1 MRVSIV
7 GAGYVGLVTAACLAE
22 EGIDVICV
30 DVDPSRVE
38 QVRSGVS
45 PIHEP
50 GLVELLERNAGRRLR
65 ATVDM
70 RDAVLDT
77 DLTLI
82 AVGTP
87 STDAGIDLSNVAA
100 ATRSIGEAL
109 ATKASY
115 HVVVVKS
122 TVVPGSTDRFVRP
135 ELEAASG
142 KTAGRDFGVGVNPEF
157 LTEGQAVADFRSPD
171 RLVLGGIDARTCAS
185 LEELYAFVPP
195 SIPRFVTG
203 TRTAEMIK
211 YASNALLATSIS
223 FANEIGNLC
232 AAVGDVDVVDVMRGV
247 HASHYLTPI
256 ASDGERVRAP
266 LASFL
271 DAGCGFGGS
280 CLPKDVRALIAEGE
294 RLGQPMRM
302 LRAVIDTNEEQPSEL
317 VGFVDRAAG
326 GIHGRRVTVLGLAF
340 KPDTDDTRDSP
351 SIAVVRRLLDG
362 GANVTVHDPVVRD
375 LPVELSQ
382 SEVQLEPDLASA
394 LRGADVVVLVT
405 RWDQY
410 REVPDLL
417 TTLEPQPPLVDG
429 RRMLER
435 DRVASYSGIGL
446 G

>member
-1 MRVSIV
+1 
-7 GAGYVGLVTAACLAE
+7 
-22 EGIDVICV
+22 
-30 DVDPSRVE
+30 
-38 QVRSGVS
+38 
-45 PIHEP
+45 
-50 GLVELLERNAGRRLR
+50 
-65 ATVDM
+65 
-70 RDAVLDT
+70 
-77 DLTLI
+77 
-82 AVGTP
+82 
-87 STDAGIDLSNVAA
+87 
-100 ATRSIGEAL
+100 
-109 ATKASY
+109 
-115 HVVVVKS
+115 
-122 TVVPGSTDRFVRP
+122 
-135 ELEAASG
+135 
-142 KTAGRDFGVGVNPEF
+142 
-157 LTEGQAVADFRSPD
+157 
-171 RLVLGGIDARTCAS
+171 
-185 LEELYAFVPP
+185 
-195 SIPRFVTG
+195 
-203 TRTAEMIK
+203 MIK

-302 LRAVIDTNEEQPSEL
+302 LRAVIETNEEQPSKL

-326 GIHGRRVTVLGLAF
+326 GIEGRRVTVLGLAF

-351 SIAVVRRLLDG
+351 SIAVVRRLLDR

-405 RWDQY
+405 RWEQY

-417 TTLEPQPPLVDG
+417 ARLEPQPPLVDG